1 MSDSVNPAPIKKKP
15 AAIVILTLLAIS
27 VLVLV
32 FSIAY
37 YLGSDKST
45 VSSSTD
51 TPVASQSDRGADA
64 SERQSDQLPQGVT
77 AVTEEQGKKVIKSF
91 YRNDEADPRAI
102 GDPKAPVTM
111 IQFSDFSCPMCYQ
124 YESAVFPKLKPY
136 IDNGTLRIEFNNLS
150 IFASQYHSD
159 LGAAGSIAASKQGKF
174 WEYLLNATKLA
185 AQDGNGHISWNKQL
199 VTQVAQASG
208 VSDLARFKQ
217 DFAAAGTAATIE
229 NESSHA
235 HAVGLSGTPA
245 FFINN
250 YVITGALPADSFIQ
264 TIEIAA
270 KTAKTR

>member
-45 VSSSTD
+45 ASSSTD
-51 TPVASQSDRGADA
+51 TPVASQSDRSTDS

-159 LGAAGSIAASKQGKF
+159 LGAAGSIAAAKQGKF

-185 AQDGNGHISWNKQL
+185 AQKGNGHISWDKQL

-208 VSDLARFKQ
+208 VSDLARFHQ
-217 DFAAAGTAATIE
+217 DFTAAETAATIE

>member
-1 MSDSVNPAPIKKKP
+1 MSDSVNPAPLKKKP

-37 YLGSDKST
+37 YLGSDKTTASG
-45 VSSSTD
+45 SSD
-51 TPVASQSDRGADA
+51 TPVASQSDQSSDS

-91 YRNDEADPRAI
+91 YRNDKADPRAI

-124 YESAVFPKLKPY
+124 YESAVFPQLKPY

-159 LGAAGSIAASKQGKF
+159 LGAAGSIAAAKQGKF
-174 WEYLLNATKLA
+174 WEYLLNATKVA
-185 AQDGNGHISWNKQL
+185 AQDGNGHITWDKQL

-208 VSDLARFKQ
+208 VSDLARFNQ
-217 DFAAAGTAATIE
+217 DLAAGETATTIE

>member
-1 MSDSVNPAPIKKKP
+1 MSDSVNPAPLKKKP

-37 YLGSDKST
+37 YLGSDKTTASG
-45 VSSSTD
+45 SSD
-51 TPVASQSDRGADA
+51 TLVASQSDRAADS

-91 YRNDEADPRAI
+91 YRNDKADPRAI

-124 YESAVFPKLKPY
+124 YESAVFPQLKPY

-159 LGAAGSIAASKQGKF
+159 LGAAGSIAAAKQGKF
-174 WEYLLNATKLA
+174 WEYLLNATKVA
-185 AQDGNGHISWNKQL
+185 AQDGNGHITWDKQL

-208 VSDLARFKQ
+208 VSDLARFNQ
-217 DFAAAGTAATIE
+217 DLAAGETATTIE

>member
-1 MSDSVNPAPIKKKP
+1 MSDSVNPAPLKKKP

-37 YLGSDKST
+37 YLGSDKTTASG
-45 VSSSTD
+45 SSD
-51 TPVASQSDRGADA
+51 TPVASQSDRTADS

-91 YRNDEADPRAI
+91 YRNDKADPRAI

-124 YESAVFPKLKPY
+124 YESAVFPQLKPY

-159 LGAAGSIAASKQGKF
+159 LGAAGSIAAAKQGKF

-185 AQDGNGHISWNKQL
+185 AQEGNGHINWDKQL

-208 VSDLARFKQ
+208 VGDLARFNQ
-217 DFAAAGTAATIE
+217 DLAAGETATTIE

>member
-1 MSDSVNPAPIKKKP
+1 MSDSVNPAPLKKKP

-37 YLGSDKST
+37 YLGSDKTTASG
-45 VSSSTD
+45 SSD
-51 TPVASQSDRGADA
+51 TPVASQSDRPADS

-91 YRNDEADPRAI
+91 YRNDKADPRAI

-124 YESAVFPKLKPY
+124 YESAVFPQLKRY

-159 LGAAGSIAASKQGKF
+159 LGAAGSIAAAKQGKF
-174 WEYLLNATKLA
+174 WEYLLNATKVA
-185 AQDGNGHISWNKQL
+185 AQDGNGHITWDKQL

-208 VSDLARFKQ
+208 VSDLARFNQ
-217 DFAAAGTAATIE
+217 DLAAGETATTIE

>member
-1 MSDSVNPAPIKKKP
+1 MSDSVNPAPLKKKP

-37 YLGSDKST
+37 YLGSDKTTASG
-45 VSSSTD
+45 SSD
-51 TPVASQSDRGADA
+51 TPVASQSDRAADS

-91 YRNDEADPRAI
+91 YRNDKADPRAI

-124 YESAVFPKLKPY
+124 YESAVFPQLKPY

-159 LGAAGSIAASKQGKF
+159 LGAAGSIAAAKQGKF
-174 WEYLLNATKLA
+174 WEYLLKATELA
-185 AQDGNGHISWNKQL
+185 AQDGNGHITWDKQL

-208 VSDLARFKQ
+208 VSDLPRFNQ
-217 DFAAAGTAATIE
+217 DLAAGETAATIE

>member
-1 MSDSVNPAPIKKKP
+1 VNPAPIKKKP

-45 VSSSTD
+45 ASSSTD
-51 TPVASQSDRGADA
+51 TPVASQSDRGADS

-77 AVTEEQGKKVIKSF
+77 AVTEEQGKKAIKSF

-159 LGAAGSIAASKQGKF
+159 LGAAGSIAAAKQGKF

-185 AQDGNGHISWNKQL
+185 AQDGNGHISWNKEL

-208 VSDLARFKQ
+208 VSDLARFNQ
-217 DFAAAGTAATIE
+217 DFAATETAATIE

>member
-1 MSDSVNPAPIKKKP
+1 MSDSVNPAPLKKKP

-37 YLGSDKST
+37 YLGSDKTTASG
-45 VSSSTD
+45 SSD
-51 TPVASQSDRGADA
+51 TPVASQSDRPADS

-91 YRNDEADPRAI
+91 YRNDKADPRAI

-124 YESAVFPKLKPY
+124 YESAVFPQLKPY

-159 LGAAGSIAASKQGKF
+159 LGAAGSIAAAKQGKF
-174 WEYLLNATKLA
+174 WEYLLNATKVA
-185 AQDGNGHISWNKQL
+185 AQDGNGHITWDKQL

-208 VSDLARFKQ
+208 VSDLARFNQ
-217 DFAAAGTAATIE
+217 DLAAGETATTIE